1 MNTRQ
6 TRHADAAADGV
17 KTVRRPRPRFRLHPL
32 ALALASGLL
41 PGISEVRAQ
50 VVPRILPKIDN
61 PLPTLDKVV
70 NGQASIARPADNRMV
85 VTNSN
90 GAIIHWKTF
99 DIAGGHAV
107 RFDQPDAASQVLNR
121 VTGNDLS
128 QIMGTLSSN
137 GKVWLVNPHGVL
149 FGQNAVVNV
158 AGLVVSSLAVRDA
171 DFLAGK
177 QSFGR
182 AGDAAGGGGVVNDG
196 VITTTYGGR
205 VLMIGGAQGVHNAG
219 SIVAEGGRV
228 VLAAGSTVDL
238 LDTGTPNVTFRVDPQ
253 QEGVRH
259 VVANHGRISVAGGAV
274 DLQSALV
281 NQSGVV
287 RADAF
292 ERGPSGEIMLRAAV
306 TTVAAAAAA
315 PPGTDGDGGEVH
327 LSGQHA
333 VVSGDASISADAG
346 RTGHGGRIVVRGE
359 DVASVRGQLRANG
372 GSAGGD
378 GGAIETIGGRL
389 DVNAASV
396 SASSGP
402 KGNAGRWLVRAHDID
417 IVASPPIVDLAVSE
431 GAADL
436 PQRSVLLDRTV
447 SAALESGLHV
457 EVAAGGVVPQAG
469 GTLTVQGAALGATL
483 GGSMSLGL
491 RAEGDLTV
499 GAGSSV
505 FDDREGTVLD
515 LGLHAGGTL
524 RMEGKSSVDVS
535 GGVTLAGR
543 TVHLQKDAAVRSGRS
558 GDAIVV
564 RGASERDGASF
575 VNEAGPGALATN
587 ARGRWLVYA
596 SEPERVALGGL
607 PYSFKQYDARFDE
620 RRVNRDGSIA
630 TPHGGHGL
638 LFAAAPVATLD
649 GPTVAKVYDAD
660 AASTLAGKGV
670 TVAGLLDGDAA
681 SVGTVLSGRF
691 DSPDAG
697 RRPFRVTDGI
707 EFVDAQQRPVFG
719 YRLAPLDGRI
729 DPRPLTFDIAVAGK
743 VYDGKP
749 DASVAVDG
757 IRGLVGEQ
765 QLGVAASGRFENWN
779 AGPDRPVAVEVTLG
793 DGTGGG
799 KASNY
804 VVAPLAP
811 HSAQIF
817 RKDVTLGGM
826 TAADKVYDGGVKA
839 TFTLGALSGLVG
851 SEQLTVSASGGF
863 TDPNA
868 GSRTVEV
875 EATLADGSHGGLASN
890 YRLTNPTLSQD
901 ATIAQK
907 DVTIDGF
914 SAKGKVY
921 DGRRDA
927 EYQLGALKG
936 LVGSEQLDVNA
947 SGGFND
953 PNAGSRTVE
962 VEVTLADGS
971 HGGLASNYRLTNPTL
986 SQGATIARKDV
997 TIDGLVAQG
1006 KVYDGRRDAEYQLGA
1021 LKGLV
1026 GSEQLTVN
1034 ASGGFTD
1041 PNAGSR
1047 TVRVDATLADGSH
1060 GGLASNYRLA
1070 NDTLTTQ
1077 ATIDRRP
1084 VTVGGIAAAD
1094 KVYDGDTSAR
1104 ITHGPVVGL
1113 VGNESLAVGMT
1124 GRFDTKD
1131 AGQDKLVTIGT
1142 TVADGANGGL
1152 AANYDVRAG
1161 TQTTRADI
1169 TPKDVTV
1176 AGATAADKVYD
1187 GGTAARITLGG
1198 LDGLVGGE
1206 TLALQGAGR
1215 FDDRN
1220 VGRGKTVTVDASIG
1234 DGAGG
1239 GLASNYRLANPRL
1252 VAEADI
1258 APATLT
1264 YVAAP
1269 GKVAIGG
1276 SPPPLGGTVTGFVGG
1291 DTLAT
1296 ATTGTPSFSTPARPG
1311 SRSGDYP
1318 IEGAGLDASNYVFV
1332 QDPANAAAFT
1342 VLPPLT
1348 ALDRQTASDLHAP
1361 TLPGTLYA
1369 AAPAA
1374 ARPARAVDA
1383 TAAWRIG
1390 STGGPASF
1398 GAVPVGE
1405 MSEEALVA
1413 LLQAREKY
1421 KREVFGE
1428 AIARLEQEPGL
1439 ADAPECLAL
1448 RQLEDGDCLITPA
1461 LKAELEA
1468 SRAGMAAEA
1477 RAPEGTATTT
1487 AAAAPAGEPAAG
1499 ASPQTFGAEQAERLI
1514 ETNPTASIASTFS
1527 SLLKRKV
1534 KSAALPQIE
1543 RKIAVLIGVD
1553 RYADTRIPALDNAVG
1568 DARSMARL
1576 LESELG
1582 YETVVVE
1589 NATRPAIIKAL
1600 NKVAAEAGP
1609 ADSVT
1614 IYYAGHGQVAPGTR
1628 LGYWQPADADASRPE
1643 TWLSNADIEKLLA
1656 QVSASQVALISDSCY
1671 SGALVS
1677 GERIRGRS
1685 ESVDPKQLLERKAVV
1700 VMSSGG
1706 NEPVF
1711 DAGKN
1716 GHSPF
1721 AWNLMR
1727 ALEQVSRWQVGGN
1740 VFERVRF
1747 AVARELPQRP
1757 QYGTSAQAGHQPG
1770 SDYLFEQRQLE
1781 SPQ

>member
-587 ARGRWLVYA
+587 ARSRWLVYA

-863 TDPNA
+863 TNPNA

-901 ATIAQK
+901 
-907 DVTIDGF
+907 
-914 SAKGKVY
+914 
-921 DGRRDA
+921 
-927 EYQLGALKG
+927 
-936 LVGSEQLDVNA
+936 
-947 SGGFND
+947 
-953 PNAGSRTVE
+953 
-962 VEVTLADGS
+962 
-971 HGGLASNYRLTNPTL
+971 
-986 SQGATIARKDV
+986 ATIARKDV

-1477 RAPEGTATTT
+1477 RAPEGSATTT
-1487 AAAAPAGEPAAG
+1487 AAAAPAGEPAAGASPQTAG